1 MNDPYAKLQ
10 VHYGTEHKYDKPVT
24 HAKQSVHIP
33 SHMLG
38 RRGGSYSCVTRSVVA
53 VGTVETEHYGRKR
66 VEYGKVAYGGCVL
79 VVVQDAGVWQTI
91 DKRAVAGCT
100 SKKGE

>member
-1 MNDPYAKLQ
+1 MTDCYAKLQ
-10 VHYGTEHKYDKPVT
+10 VHYDTQEKYGKPVT
-24 HAKQSVHIP
+24 HAEQSVHIP

-38 RRGGSYSCVTRSVVA
+38 RRGGSYSVVTRSVTVI
-53 VGTVETEHYGRKR
+53 GTVETEHYGRKR

-79 VVVQDAGVWQTI
+79 VVVQDAGVWQTV

-100 SKKGE
+100 PVKGE